1 MKNNLNI
8 IAFFVVALTFLSC
21 KKVITVQLNNS
32 PTQLV
37 ITGEVTDAPG
47 PYTVSINSSVNF
59 SQPNSFPPVAG
70 AQVVI
75 SDNHGLNDTLTETAP
90 GTYNT
95 HTYWQG
101 LPGNTYALSVVSSGK
116 SFSAVSTMPLPVPLD
131 SVTFQKSGRDNGKAV
146 IEAVANFQD
155 PPGVGNYYQFTEKI
169 NDTMLT
175 KIFIFQDRLSDGKYI
190 TQSFDN
196 DSSALKIGDQ
206 LTLSMYSID
215 ENVFK
220 YFLELRQLLNAN
232 PFNEATPAN
241 PDTNLTN
248 GALGYFSAHTIQTRN
263 LTVHF

>member
-1 MKNNLNI
+1 MMKNLNI
-8 IAFFVVALTFLSC
+8 QAFLLIAISFLSC

-37 ITGEVTDAPG
+37 ITGEVTDASG
-47 PYTVSINSSVNF
+47 PYTVSINSSINF
-59 SQPNSFPPVAG
+59 SQPNTFPPVSG
-70 AQVVI
+70 AQVII
-75 SDNHGLNDTLTETAP
+75 SDNQRLKDTLTETSP
-90 GTYNT
+90 GNYNT
-95 HTYWQG
+95 HSYWQG
-101 LPGNTYALSVVSSGK
+101 VPGNTYTLSVLSSGK
-116 SFSAVSTMPLPVPLD
+116 SFTAVSTMPLLVPLD
-131 SVTFQKSGRDNGKAV
+131 SVTFQKSGRDNGKAA

-155 PPGVGNYYQFTEKI
+155 PPGVANYYQFTEKI

-175 KIFIFQDRLSDGKYI
+175 KIFIFQDRLSDGKYT

-206 LTLSMYSID
+206 LTFSMYSID
-215 ENVFK
+215 ENIFK
-220 YFLELRQLLNAN
+220 YFFELKQLLNAN

-248 GALGYFSAHTIQTRN
+248 GALGYFSAHTIQTRS